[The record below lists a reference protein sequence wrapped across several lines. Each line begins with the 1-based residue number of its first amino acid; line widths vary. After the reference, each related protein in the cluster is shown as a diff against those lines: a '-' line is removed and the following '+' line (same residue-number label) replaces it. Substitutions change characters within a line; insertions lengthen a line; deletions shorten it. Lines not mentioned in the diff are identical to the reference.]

1 MYNMNLIIVQSL
13 TISIALVAAFIFYRL
28 FRRYREIPSTPAL
41 FLMLYF
47 LFFSLDYFATFLLR
61 FPNET
66 DSIALTYPIIAFLTF
81 IIARSK
87 SFFSAMFGIFTLSPK
102 HWKKLAI
109 APAVMVLLIVVL
121 LISFP
126 PFFGEAAYGLG
137 EWVIGGG
144 ARIVVYI
151 SIAMALIAPLCFLA
165 YSFVVKDRKSRTKGL
180 TIGITFLFLA
190 FLVDFQEPLGAM
202 LPLPVRRAL
211 VLVSI
216 IVLYEG
222 FNL

>member
-1 MYNMNLIIVQSL
+1 MNLIIVQSL
-13 TISIALVAAFIFYRL
+13 TIAIALVAAFIFYRL
-28 FRRYREIPSTPAL
+28 FRRYREIPSAPAL

-61 FPNET
+61 FPNEA
-66 DSIALTYPIIAFLTF
+66 DSIALAYPIIPFLTF

-87 SFFSAMFGIFTLSPK
+87 PFFSAMFGIFTLSPK

-109 APAVMVLLIVVL
+109 VPAAMVLLIVAL
-121 LISFP
+121 LISYP

-137 EWVIGGG
+137 EWVIG
-144 ARIVVYI
+144 ARSVVYI

-165 YSFVVKDRKSRTKGL
+165 YSFMVKDRKSRTKGL
-180 TIGITFLFLA
+180 IIGITLLFLA
-190 FLVDFQEPLGAM
+190 FLVDFQEPLGTM